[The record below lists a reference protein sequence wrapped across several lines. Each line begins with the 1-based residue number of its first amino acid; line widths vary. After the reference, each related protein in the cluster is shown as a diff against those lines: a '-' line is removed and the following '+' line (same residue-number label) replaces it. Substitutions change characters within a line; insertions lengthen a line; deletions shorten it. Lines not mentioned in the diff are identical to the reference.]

1 MGSQAQTPS
10 VHSDNA
16 TVVIE
21 SEKSHSNVEPSSSNP
36 IHITGGEKEE
46 YVEPTSSGHKEEII
60 DDENVTGSGQKV
72 EDAAA
77 VVAPSS
83 ASSSKGSTSHGNLDP
98 GPHNPAHEDFVPLP
112 FKQLMLVFTGLMLG
126 IFLASLDQ
134 TIVSVCST
142 KIAAEFKALDEIPWI
157 GTSYLLTSTTF
168 QPL

>member
-21 SEKSHSNVEPSSSNP
+21 SEKSHSNVEPSSSDP
-36 IHITGGEKEE
+36 THITSG
-46 YVEPTSSGHKEEII
+46 GHKEEII
-60 DDENVTGSGQKV
+60 DDQEVTSAGFSKQKTEV
-72 EDAAA
+72 DASAL

-83 ASSSKGSTSHGNLDP
+83 ASSKGSTSQGNLDP

-126 IFLASLDQ
+126 VFLASLDQ
-134 TIVSVCST
+134 TIVSVCSA
-142 KIAAEFKALDEIPWI
+142 KIAGEFKALDEIPWI

>member
-1 MGSQAQTPS
+1 MGSPAPTPS

-21 SEKSHSNVEPSSSNP
+21 SEKSHSNVDPSSSNP
-36 IHITGGEKEE
+36 NHITNVEKQE
-46 YVEPTSSGHKEEII
+46 YAEPTRGEKEEII
-60 DDENVTGSGQKV
+60 DDQEVVGTGEQKI
-72 EDAAA
+72 EDTSAK
-77 VVAPSS
+77 VASSS
-83 ASSSKGSTSHGNLDP
+83 ASSSKGSSHGNIDP
-98 GPHNPAHEDFVPLP
+98 GPHNPAHEDFVPMP

-134 TIVSVCST
+134 TIVSVCSA
-142 KIAAEFKALDEIPWI
+142 KIAGEFNALDEIPWI

>member
-21 SEKSHSNVEPSSSNP
+21 SEKSHSNVEPSSS
-36 IHITGGEKEE
+36 HIGG
-46 YVEPTSSGHKEEII
+46 GHKVEVI
-60 DDENVTGSGQKV
+60 DDQKV
-72 EDAAA
+72 TSASVTDSKQKIEEDASAAA

-83 ASSSKGSTSHGNLDP
+83 ASSSKGSISGNLDP
-98 GPHNPAHEDFVPLP
+98 GPHNPAHEDFVTLP

-126 IFLASLDQ
+126 VFLASLDQ
-134 TIVSVCST
+134 TIVSVCSA
-142 KIAAEFKALDEIPWI
+142 KIAGEFKALDEIPWI